1 MELFGLGIIILKD
14 LHEHTETPK
23 GLYRDRNILYIAGTR
38 TFADVLDDLRI
49 PLNDTVHSQRYRD
62 AVPLMNGV
70 NVVVGHSLGGAV
82 ALSPLST
89 FPSTSNHILSTSV
102 RPKPL

>member
-70 NVVVGHSLGGAV
+70 NVVVGHS
-82 ALSPLST
+82 
-89 FPSTSNHILSTSV
+89 
-102 RPKPL
+102 